1 MTTKVLGFSSVKNI
15 INTVMGVSFNYTW
28 CDHFTVHT
36 NIEALCCT
44 LETHIMLFV
53 NYISIKNMIN
63 YSKKQTTTWD
73 ERAHRLT
80 PQRLR
85 QVSERKRLHS
95 RKTDGPTRK
104 RKYGGLGNVKKVCKM
119 LTKIMC
125 CQFLSLVS
133 E

>member
-15 INTVMGVSFNYTW
+15 INTVMGVSFNYTL

-63 YSKKQTTTWD
+63 NSKKQTMTWD
-73 ERAHRLT
+73 ERAYRLT
-80 PQRLR
+80 P
-85 QVSERKRLHS
+85 
-95 RKTDGPTRK
+95 
-104 RKYGGLGNVKKVCKM
+104 
-119 LTKIMC
+119 
-125 CQFLSLVS
+125 
-133 E
+133 